1 MVGNLFIALTIIVIE
16 EMLKVGVLLLL
27 VIVTFCCKDH
37 NCDNC
42 HSVFEK
48 GLLTEICTKC
58 KINFY
63 VG

>member
-1 MVGNLFIALTIIVIE
+1 MFIALTIIVIE

-27 VIVTFCCKDH
+27 PMATICCMDR

-48 GLLTEICTKC
+48 GLLTEICSKC